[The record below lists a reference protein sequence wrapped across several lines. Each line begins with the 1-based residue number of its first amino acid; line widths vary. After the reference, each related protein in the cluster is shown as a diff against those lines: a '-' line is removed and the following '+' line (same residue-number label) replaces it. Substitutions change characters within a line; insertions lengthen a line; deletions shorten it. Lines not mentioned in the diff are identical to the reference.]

1 METATQSFNSTTAN
15 QRLQRSAAQLLGG
28 YNREMIARQLAR
40 KKDDG
45 SPTLSP
51 DDLKKIMRESFY
63 KSLAMYHSDAPGFD
77 TIYEKAAKKL
87 EELVDSVV
95 ASMK

>member
-1 METATQSFNSTTAN
+1 METATQSLNSTTAN

-77 TIYEKAAKKL
+77 AIYEKAAKKL
-87 EELVDSVV
+87 EELVDSEA